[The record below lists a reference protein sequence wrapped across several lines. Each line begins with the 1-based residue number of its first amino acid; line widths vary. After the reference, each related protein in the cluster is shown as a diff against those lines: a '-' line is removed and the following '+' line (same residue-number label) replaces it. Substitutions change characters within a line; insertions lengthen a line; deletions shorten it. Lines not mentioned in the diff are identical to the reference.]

1 VRAPAGP
8 TVALSVVLVL
18 LLSGCALGSKDPA
31 ASPTPASPTASTSEG
46 PGASGPASPSPT
58 GGSGALPDDLRSRPA
73 VAAAIADTARRQRV
87 DPAEV
92 VIAAWS
98 PVTWTDGSLGCPQKG
113 MSYTQAL
120 VEGELLML
128 RVGTE
133 LFQYHARTGGP
144 FAYCPSPSAAYT
156 VGS

>member
-1 VRAPAGP
+1 MRAPAGP

>member
-1 VRAPAGP
+1 MRAPAGP

-98 PVTWTDGSLGCPQKG
+98 PVTWTDGSLGCPQKV

>member
-92 VIAAWS
+92 VIAAWI